1 MRIANQIVLAS
12 TNRAKFDEMKSLLAI
27 YSGSSEIELL
37 PAEGIIRNA
46 QKLGFAERHDTYLE
60 NAVAK
65 ARLANIGSHYPC
77 LADDSGLEVEAL
89 GGKPGVRSHRYA
101 SPKAGKSQ
109 DEANRELLLM
119 ELKSAQSS
127 NHSRKAR
134 FVTTLAI
141 VIEGIMIHA
150 EGSLDGIIATEERGD
165 HGFGY
170 DSIFVPN
177 GATKT
182 LAEMTD
188 VEKNAISHRAKA
200 LKELIA
206 QIQSHGIVFA
216 KP

>member
-1 MRIANQIVLAS
+1 MRIANKIVLAS
-12 TNRAKFDEMKSLLAI
+12 TNRGKFEEMKSLLST
-27 YSGSSEIELL
+27 YRTEGSDHAIELL
-37 PAEGIIRNA
+37 PAEEILRNA
-46 QKLGFAERHDTYLE
+46 DKLGFAERHDTYLE

-65 ARLANIGSHYPC
+65 ARLANTGSHYPC

-89 GGKPGVRSHRYA
+89 AGKPGVRSHRYA

-109 DEANRELLLM
+109 DEANRALLLS
-119 ELKSAQSS
+119 ELASAK
-127 NHSRKAR
+127 SRKAR

-150 EGSLDGIIATEERGD
+150 EGTLEGTIATEERGE

-177 GATKT
+177 GSTKT
-182 LAEMTD
+182 LAEMSAA
-188 VEKNAISHRAKA
+188 EKNALSHRAKA
-200 LKELIA
+200 LKELMA